1 MATDSI
7 KGTRWSNLPD
17 PTKYDLKEAGK
28 DVRAAG
34 KALNPPEHIRGSAL
48 DAVKRAGM
56 RGGTRLGA
64 AGAGAAAALGTGYV
78 VGRGIDNMTGV
89 GKKIVDESG
98 LGDMAEEM
106 ATPSDKVELSEES
119 KARIARGDLN
129 EKPKAK
135 ASASKESE
143 GGGGGRTARSE
154 AKDKMLMENREP
166 REEAMKRGG
175 MTKKPQYMSFSKT
188 GKPAGMRNVTKMAS
202 GGATASSRADG
213 IAQRG
218 KTRGKMC

>member
-17 PTKYDLKEAGK
+17 PNKYNLKEAGK
-28 DVRAAG
+28 DVRAVG
-34 KALNPPEHIRGSAL
+34 KALNPPSHIKGAAL
-48 DAVKRAGM
+48 DMVNKAGM
-56 RGGTRLGA
+56 RGGVRVGGA
-64 AGAGAAAALGTGYV
+64 AGLAATALKGGYDLGRAIDEDTGL
-78 VGRGIDNMTGV
+78 
-89 GKKIVDESG
+89 GKKMVDESG
-98 LGDMAEEM
+98 LGDMAEKA

-135 ASASKESE
+135 AKASAGKDSE
-143 GGGGGRTARSE
+143 GGGGGTRSE
-154 AKDKMLMENREP
+154 AKDRMIMENREP
-166 REEAMKRGG
+166 REDNMKRGG

-202 GGATASSRADG
+202 GGATASRRADG